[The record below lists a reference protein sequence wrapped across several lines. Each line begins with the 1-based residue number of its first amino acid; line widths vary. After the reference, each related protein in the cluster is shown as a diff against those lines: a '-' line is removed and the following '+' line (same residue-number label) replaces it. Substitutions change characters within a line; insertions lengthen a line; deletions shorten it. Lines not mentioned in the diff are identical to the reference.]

1 MKKIIIL
8 FLIMTFSLTCFFFKN
23 ENKNINV
30 KKIKESK
37 DIIQN
42 HEVPNGTL
50 EISLDFKRST
60 TQASNQF
67 AIWIEDDKKQ
77 MVKTLFVTD
86 FTANGGY
93 KFRKDSIP
101 KWVECAKLDQLNEN
115 QIDALSSATPS
126 TGTYSYTWDGTDDN
140 GNKVSNGIYTI
151 NIEATLYWSSRVF
164 YQGKV
169 EIGSMENKIIDLE
182 AVYSEDAVQNRNML
196 TNVTAIYEV
205 E

>member
-1 MKKIIIL
+1 
-8 FLIMTFSLTCFFFKN
+8 
-23 ENKNINV
+23 
-30 KKIKESK
+30 
-37 DIIQN
+37 
-42 HEVPNGTL
+42 
-50 EISLDFKRST
+50 
-60 TQASNQF
+60 
-67 AIWIEDDKKQ
+67 

-151 NIEATLYWSSRVF
+151 NIEVTLYWSSRVF

-169 EIGSMENKIIDLE
+169 EMGSMENKIIDLE

-196 TNVTAIYEV
+196 TNVTATYEA